1 MYLHRLLNQA
11 RQGSYVGRSVESRH
25 LDALARG
32 RKVNALAAA
41 LGDTEASLTG
51 NALGRDAGDAGAAG
65 HVSRLLQG

>member
-1 MYLHRLLNQA
+1 
-11 RQGSYVGRSVESRH
+11 VESRH

-51 NALGRDAGDAGAAG
+51 NALGGDARDAGAAE
-65 HVSRLLQG
+65 HVSRILQGYAGDAYSIPILVEVLP